1 MLRHRN
7 QADSLRDQMAD
18 TLPPRGERQEHERKK
33 KLNDNWL
40 KRPLAM
46 TLTFAMLAII
56 LIFLYIGRHAMF
68 Y

>member
-1 MLRHRN
+1 MRHRN

-18 TLPPRGERQEHERKK
+18 TLPSRSERQEHERKK

-46 TLTFAMLAII
+46 ALTLTMFAII
-56 LIFLYIGRHAMF
+56 LVFLYIGRHAIF